1 LSDDAK
7 LLQVNRLVA
16 GYGKKEILRGVS
28 LDVRCGEIVAVIGHN
43 GAGKSTLLKAIF
55 GVLPLQS
62 GEVWLGGKRVL
73 NVRPIALLKSG
84 VAYVPQGNR
93 VFGDLTVR
101 DNLEI
106 GGTSIVDRVCD
117 SDAVERV
124 LDLFP
129 LLRHRLNQRAGTLS
143 GGERQM
149 LALANAFIISPRL
162 LLIDEP
168 SLGLATALVEEVL
181 KQICQVSSARRT
193 GVLIVEQ
200 KIRKVIKVASRV
212 LVIRNGE
219 VSFDGPTAGL
229 DEAQLQ
235 LAYL

>member
-1 LSDDAK
+1 
-7 LLQVNRLVA
+7 
-16 GYGKKEILRGVS
+16 
-28 LDVRCGEIVAVIGHN
+28 
-43 GAGKSTLLKAIF
+43 
-55 GVLPLQS
+55 
-62 GEVWLGGKRVL
+62 L

-106 GGTSIVDRVCD
+106 GGASIVDRICEA
-117 SDAVERV
+117 DAVERV
-124 LDLFP
+124 LNLFP
-129 LLRHRLNQRAGTLS
+129 PLRHRLNQRAGTLS

-168 SLGLATALVEEVL
+168 SLGLATALVEEAL
-181 KQICQVSSARRT
+181 KQICHVSSARGT

-200 KIRKVIKVASRV
+200 KIRKVIKIASRV

-235 LAYL
+235 PAYP